1 MIGKNSKT
9 NGSSFADRW
18 LIKIIIIVAV
28 ILFTTSSVIFWWR
41 QIRNNPENIFR
52 SVINNNLRTASV
64 TRTTVQESGAQ
75 KLQQIMRI
83 QNRTQ
88 HVTNGR
94 TVISQGRGTV
104 VVTESIGTPSTEY
117 IRYVSIDTDQKNSK
131 GQRLSF
137 DGVTGLWAENKPEE
151 NKLSSLYQDVTIG
164 GFFLFADLD
173 AQSRQT
179 LVNKIFD
186 DGVYSVDYAASKGF
200 KVSGRPKISYKVE
213 LDLKQYITSMQEY
226 GKMVGISQFDE
237 IDPNA
242 YEGAEPVAMSV
253 LVDVLTQRIDAV
265 KTDDGSTDQ
274 AYSGYGII
282 ENIDIPQNAMPASEL
297 QDKLT
302 EKASA

>member
-1 MIGKNSKT
+1 MIGKKYKT
-9 NGSSFADRW
+9 NGSSFVDKW
-18 LIKIIIIVAV
+18 LIKTIIAVAV
-28 ILFTTSSVIFWWR
+28 ILFVVSSIIWWR

-64 TRTTVQESGAQ
+64 TRTTAQESGAQ
-75 KLQQIMRI
+75 KLKQIMRI

-88 HVTNGR
+88 HVTNGK
-94 TVISQGRGTV
+94 TILSQGKGTV
-104 VVTESIGTPSTEY
+104 VITESIGTPNTEY

-131 GQRLSF
+131 GQGLSF
-137 DGVTGLWAENKPEE
+137 DGVLGLWAENNPEE

-186 DGVYSVDYAASKGF
+186 NGVYDVDYATSKRF
-200 KVSGRPKISYKVE
+200 NVSGRPKMSYKIK
-213 LDLKQYITSMQEY
+213 LNLKQYITSIQEY

-242 YEGAEPVAMSV
+242 YEGAEPIAMSV
-253 LVDVLTQRIDAV
+253 VVDVLTQRIDAV

-274 AYSGYGII
+274 TYNGYGII
-282 ENIDIPQNAMPASEL
+282 ENINIPQNAMPASEL
-297 QDKLT
+297 QEKLT